1 MKTSVAITPK
11 NGRHFA
17 IDFFSRIFLLEREE
31 DDDDDR
37 ESLDGVPS
45 IDDDFF
51 FVVVVVVVVVSR
63 AFESGERTRNACGL
77 MTQMKTNKNGK
88 NPAKTKASN
97 LLLRMHYVSRDKR
110 R

>member
-51 FVVVVVVVVVSR
+51 VVVVVVVVVVSK
-63 AFESGERTRNACGL
+63 AFESGERTRNA
-77 MTQMKTNKNGK
+77 
-88 NPAKTKASN
+88 S
-97 LLLRMHYVSRDKR
+97 D
-110 R
+110 

>member
-1 MKTSVAITPK
+1 MFSASRNSYSEMKTSVAITPK

-17 IDFFSRIFLLEREE
+17 IDFFSRIFLFEREE

-51 FVVVVVVVVVSR
+51 VVVVVVVVVSK
-63 AFESGERTRNACGL
+63 AFESGERTRNA
-77 MTQMKTNKNGK
+77 
-88 NPAKTKASN
+88 S
-97 LLLRMHYVSRDKR
+97 D
-110 R
+110 

>member
-17 IDFFSRIFLLEREE
+17 IDFFSRIFLFEREE

-45 IDDDFF
+45 IDDDDF
-51 FVVVVVVVVVSR
+51 FVVVVVVVVSK
-63 AFESGERTRNACGL
+63 AFECGERTRNA
-77 MTQMKTNKNGK
+77 
-88 NPAKTKASN
+88 S
-97 LLLRMHYVSRDKR
+97 D
-110 R
+110 

>member
-51 FVVVVVVVVVSR
+51 F
-63 AFESGERTRNACGL
+63 
-77 MTQMKTNKNGK
+77 
-88 NPAKTKASN
+88 
-97 LLLRMHYVSRDKR
+97 LLLLLLLLLFLERSKAGKEREMRAD
-110 R
+110 

>member
-17 IDFFSRIFLLEREE
+17 IDFFSRIFLFEREE

-45 IDDDFF
+45 IDDDDFFF
-51 FVVVVVVVVVSR
+51 FVVVVVVSK
-63 AFESGERTRNACGL
+63 AFECGERTRNA
-77 MTQMKTNKNGK
+77 
-88 NPAKTKASN
+88 S
-97 LLLRMHYVSRDKR
+97 D
-110 R
+110 

>member
-1 MKTSVAITPK
+1 MFSASRNSYSEMKTSVAITPK

-17 IDFFSRIFLLEREE
+17 IDFFSRIFLLEREEE

-51 FVVVVVVVVVSR
+51 FVVVVVVVVSK
-63 AFESGERTRNACGL
+63 AFESGERTRNA
-77 MTQMKTNKNGK
+77 
-88 NPAKTKASN
+88 S
-97 LLLRMHYVSRDKR
+97 D
-110 R
+110 

>member
-17 IDFFSRIFLLEREE
+17 IDFFSRIFLFEREE

-51 FVVVVVVVVVSR
+51 VVVVVVVVVSK
-63 AFESGERTRNACGL
+63 AFESGERTRNA
-77 MTQMKTNKNGK
+77 
-88 NPAKTKASN
+88 S
-97 LLLRMHYVSRDKR
+97 D
-110 R
+110 

>member
-1 MKTSVAITPK
+1 
-11 NGRHFA
+11 
-17 IDFFSRIFLLEREE
+17 LL
-31 DDDDDR
+31 
-37 ESLDGVPS
+37 LLFV
-45 IDDDFF
+45 
-51 FVVVVVVVVVSR
+51 VVVVVVVVVSR

>member
-1 MKTSVAITPK
+1 MFSASRNSYSEMKTSVAITPK

-51 FVVVVVVVVVSR
+51 F
-63 AFESGERTRNACGL
+63 
-77 MTQMKTNKNGK
+77 
-88 NPAKTKASN
+88 
-97 LLLRMHYVSRDKR
+97 LLLLLLLLLFLERSKAGKEREMRAD
-110 R
+110 

>member
-1 MKTSVAITPK
+1 MFSASRNSYSEMKTSVAITPK

-45 IDDDFF
+45 IDGDFF
-51 FVVVVVVVVVSR
+51 F
-63 AFESGERTRNACGL
+63 F
-77 MTQMKTNKNGK
+77 
-88 NPAKTKASN
+88 
-97 LLLRMHYVSRDKR
+97 LLLLLLLLLLLFLERSKAGKEREMRAD
-110 R
+110 

>member
-1 MKTSVAITPK
+1 MFSASRNSYSEMKTSVAITPK

-31 DDDDDR
+31 DDDVDR

-51 FVVVVVVVVVSR
+51 F
-63 AFESGERTRNACGL
+63 
-77 MTQMKTNKNGK
+77 
-88 NPAKTKASN
+88 
-97 LLLRMHYVSRDKR
+97 LLLLLLLFLERSKAGKEREMRAD
-110 R
+110 

>member
-17 IDFFSRIFLLEREE
+17 IDFFSRIFLFEREE
-31 DDDDDR
+31 EEDADDR

-51 FVVVVVVVVVSR
+51 VVVVVVVVVVVSK
-63 AFESGERTRNACGL
+63 AFESGERTRNA
-77 MTQMKTNKNGK
+77 
-88 NPAKTKASN
+88 S
-97 LLLRMHYVSRDKR
+97 D
-110 R
+110 